1 MVKRQIQSCFE
12 DKLRYSVLYDEPDVC
27 PLCHYAITPSHIEDE
42 WYTDNSGSRHLAILY
57 TCPHCFLPFVAHFI
71 DSNPLGAVMSPHLDY
86 CGPSIF
92 PPQVFEDDIL
102 ALSPQF
108 VKIYNQALEAESR
121 GLDEVAGIGY
131 RKALEFL
138 VKDYCKHK
146 HPEKGDEIERSP
158 LAKCISDY
166 IAHPQINTLAS
177 RAAWIGNDET
187 HYIRKLENR
196 DVSDMK
202 KFIDATL
209 HYISMELAVEDAA
222 SMSPAR

>member
-12 DKLRYSVLYDEPDVC
+12 DKLHYSVLYDEPDNC

-57 TCPHCFLPFVAHFI
+57 ICPHCFRPFVAHFI
-71 DSNPLGAVMSPHLDY
+71 DNNPLGAVMSPHLDY
-86 CGPSIF
+86 CGPSLF
-92 PPQVFEDDIL
+92 SPQVFEDDIL

-108 VKIYNQALEAESR
+108 ATIYNQALEAENR
-121 GLDEVAGIGY
+121 GLDEIAGIGY

-138 VKDYCKHK
+138 VKDYCKHVY
-146 HPEKGDEIERSP
+146 PENGDKIERLS
-158 LAKCISDY
+158 LSQCISNY
-166 IAHPQINTLAS
+166 ITYEKINTPAS
-177 RAAWIGNDET
+177 RAVWIGNDET
-187 HYIRKLENR
+187 HYIRKYENR

-202 KFIDATL
+202 KFIAAIL

-222 SMSPAR
+222 SMSPAH

>member
-12 DKLRYSVLYDEPDVC
+12 DKLHYSVLYDEPDNC

-57 TCPHCFLPFVAHFI
+57 ICPHCFRPFVAHFI
-71 DSNPLGAVMSPHLDY
+71 DNNPLGAVMSPHLDY
-86 CGPSIF
+86 CGPSLF
-92 PPQVFEDDIL
+92 SPQVFEDDIL

-108 VKIYNQALEAESR
+108 ATIYNQALEAENR

-146 HPEKGDEIERSP
+146 HPGKDDEIERLP
-158 LAKCISDY
+158 PGRCISDL
-166 IAHPQINTLAS
+166 IAQSSINILAS
-177 RAAWIGNDET
+177 RAVWIGNDET
-187 HYIRKLENR
+187 HYTRKLEGR
-196 DVSDMK
+196 DISDMK
-202 KFIDATL
+202 TFIHAL
-209 HYISMELAVEDAA
+209 VHYIGMELTVEDAA
-222 SMSPAR
+222 SIAPAH